1 MKVRFLQTLLL
12 GLSLTVGLVF
22 QTLGQTRTWKTAAT
36 TTNWNDAANWV
47 EGAVPTTAASVVVG
61 SCTICPALPAATTL
75 ANLTL
80 NVGGGINLG
89 AYILTATNSAFFNG
103 ATVISSGGVIRSS
116 NISEIA
122 NSVFNGTITLEKT
135 GDGISRWSGN
145 NTFNG
150 VTTINM
156 NVPGC
161 SYCYLQMGFYV
172 GDTFNEDVAANFL
185 AGTGMIVAT
194 AYYGGTASVF
204 KKKFTFT
211 SSTGSYG
218 CGVGKAR
225 FEGEVTL
232 NAQSSSLG
240 VDQSEFLSTV
250 NLNMR
255 GAGYYSGNYL
265 NVDRS
270 TFYGPVRVN
279 NTNTTQP
286 QYAFAGI
293 RLGSSTY
300 GCTFTPT
307 ASFSIGT
314 DGFYLGDLVLEKCTF
329 QQTTDTNLDLSQ
341 GAASPYRVGRL
352 LLNPGTVFAGKLTA
366 TAPRLLLNGARF
378 QSDVVLTKTGAGI
391 DNCVGGNRFQ
401 KTVSITN
408 QAGAASPINMATSY
422 EDLIQ
427 Q

>member
-47 EGAVPTTAASVVVG
+47 EGTVPTTAASVVVG
-61 SCTICPALPAATTL
+61 SCTICPQLTVATTVT
-75 ANLTL
+75 NLTL
-80 NVGGGINLG
+80 SSGSGLAIGPYL
-89 AYILTATNSAFFNG
+89 LTVTGTAFLNG
-103 ATVISSGGVIRSS
+103 TTISSSGGIIRGAS
-116 NISEIA
+116 IGELA
-122 NSVFNGTITLEKT
+122 NSVFNGAITLEKN
-135 GDGISRWSGN
+135 GDGMNYWSGN
-145 NTFNG
+145 NIFNG
-150 VTTINM
+150 VTTINL
-156 NVPGC
+156 NCLTGNY
-161 SYCYLQMGFYV
+161 SYLRAQVYV
-172 GDTFNEDVAANFL
+172 GDTFNEDVIFNNL
-185 AGTGMIVAT
+185 AGTGLAVALGWSGSSLFRKKVTYNSNNT
-194 AYYGGTASVF
+194 ATYGG
-204 KKKFTFT
+204 
-211 SSTGSYG
+211 GI
-218 CGVGKAR
+218 GKAR
-225 FEGEVTL
+225 CEGEVTL
-232 NAQSSSLG
+232 NALNSGIG
-240 VDQSEFLSTV
+240 VFAVEFVGPV
-250 NLNMR
+250 NLNLR
-255 GAGYYSGNYL
+255 AAGYYAGNYITIES
-265 NVDRS
+265 S
-270 TFYGPVRVN
+270 TFSGAVRIN
-279 NTNTTQP
+279 NTNTQQP

-293 RLGSSTY
+293 RLGSATY
-300 GCTFTPT
+300 GCTFAPT
-307 ASFSIGT
+307 ASLAIGS

-329 QQTTDTNLDLSQ
+329 QQTTDMNLDLSQ